1 MMGLSPG
8 EMIMILAVILLLF
21 GANKFPQLMRGL
33 GSGITEF
40 KKGIAEGS
48 KTPE

>member
-21 GANKFPQLMRGL
+21 GASKIPQLMRGL

-40 KKGIAEGS
+40 KKGIREGEA
-48 KTPE
+48 K

>member
-21 GANKFPQLMRGL
+21 GASKIPRLMRSL

-40 KKGIAEGS
+40 KKGIREGEA
-48 KTPE
+48 K